1 MGIKGVASP
10 GLLHPSGKM
19 LALFLAAPALAAAP
33 YRRANYDEEYSS
45 ILAQMGTFSGGGYDN
60 TDLSYLTQDGDA
72 IYQSVLNEWSD
83 SSFYIPTGAAASS
96 ALAAALSILGNSDL
110 MQSYGDYSS
119 LADFSTLGLGTES
132 DTYGVTE
139 AESGSAGTAT
149 ASGSRG
155 GSGGSGSGSGAAS
168 ETGSRGGSGG
178 SGGSDASGSGSGSGS
193 GSATRTGGGAGGS
206 GGSGSDSAS
215 GSGSGT
221 RSGSAAGNT
230 SGSSSGSG
238 GSGSGSKSGSTG
250 NGASAPYFG
259 AGGLVAVAA
268 IALL

>member
-1 MGIKGVASP
+1 
-10 GLLHPSGKM
+10 M
-19 LALFLAAPALAAAP
+19 LALFFAAPALAAAP
-33 YRRANYDEEYSS
+33 YRRANYDDEHSS
-45 ILAQMGTFSGGGYDN
+45 ILAQMGTNSGGGYDN

-83 SSFYIPTGAAASS
+83 SSFSIPTGTAASS

-110 MQSYGDYSS
+110 LRSYSDYSS
-119 LADFSTLGLGTES
+119 LADFSTLGLGSES

-139 AESGSAGTAT
+139 AESGSAATAS

-155 GSGGSGSGSGAAS
+155 GSGGSGS
-168 ETGSRGGSGG
+168 E
-178 SGGSDASGSGSGSGS
+178 S
-193 GSATRTGGGAGGS
+193 GSASESGSRGGAGGS
-206 GGSGSDSAS
+206 GGSDSSGSGSGSASRTSGGSGGSASGSAS

-230 SGSSSGSG
+230 SGSTSGSG
-238 GSGSGSKSGSTG
+238 NSGSGSNSDSTG

>member
-1 MGIKGVASP
+1 
-10 GLLHPSGKM
+10 M
-19 LALFLAAPALAAAP
+19 LALFFAAPALAAAP
-33 YRRANYDEEYSS
+33 YRRANYDDEYSS
-45 ILAQMGTFSGGGYDN
+45 ILAQMGTNSGGGYDN

-83 SSFYIPTGAAASS
+83 SSFSIPTGTAASS

-110 MQSYGDYSS
+110 LRSYSDYSS
-119 LADFSTLGLGTES
+119 LADFSTLGLGSES

-139 AESGSAGTAT
+139 AESGSAATAS

-155 GSGGSGSGSGAAS
+155 GSGGSGS
-168 ETGSRGGSGG
+168 E
-178 SGGSDASGSGSGSGS
+178 S
-193 GSATRTGGGAGGS
+193 GSASESGSRGGAGGS
-206 GGSGSDSAS
+206 GGSDSSGSGSGSASRTSGGSGGSASGSAS

-230 SGSSSGSG
+230 SGSTSGSG
-238 GSGSGSKSGSTG
+238 NSGSGSNSDSTG

>member
-1 MGIKGVASP
+1 
-10 GLLHPSGKM
+10 M

-45 ILAQMGTFSGGGYDN
+45 IVAQMGTFSGGGGYDN

-155 GSGGSGSGSGAAS
+155 GSGGSGSGSGGAS

-193 GSATRTGGGAGGS
+193 ATRTGGGSGGS
-206 GGSGSDSAS
+206 GSGSDSAS

>member
-1 MGIKGVASP
+1 MGIKGEASA
-10 GLLHPSGKM
+10 GLLQPSGKM

-33 YRRANYDEEYSS
+33 YKRANYDEEYSS
-45 ILAQMGTFSGGGYDN
+45 IMAQLGSFSDGGYDN
-60 TDLSYLTQDGDA
+60 SDLSYLTQDGDA

-83 SSFYIPTGAAASS
+83 SSFSIPTGTAASS

-155 GSGGSGSGSGAAS
+155 GSGGSGSGSGGAS

-178 SGGSDASGSGSGSGS
+178 SGGSDASGSGSGS

>member
-1 MGIKGVASP
+1 
-10 GLLHPSGKM
+10 M
-19 LALFLAAPALAAAP
+19 LALFFAAPALAAAP
-33 YRRANYDEEYSS
+33 YRRANYDDEYSS
-45 ILAQMGTFSGGGYDN
+45 ILAQMGTYSGGGYDN

-83 SSFYIPTGAAASS
+83 SSFSIPTGTAASS

-110 MQSYGDYSS
+110 LRSYSDYSS
-119 LADFSTLGLGTES
+119 LADFSTLGLGSES

-139 AESGSAGTAT
+139 AESGSAATAS

-155 GSGGSGSGSGAAS
+155 GSGGSGSESGSASESGSRGGAGGSGGSDSSGSGSGSAS
-168 ETGSRGGSGG
+168 RTSGGSGG
-178 SGGSDASGSGSGSGS
+178 SGGSASG
-193 GSATRTGGGAGGS
+193 
-206 GGSGSDSAS
+206 SAS

-230 SGSSSGSG
+230 SGSTSGSG
-238 GSGSGSKSGSTG
+238 NSGSGSNSDSTG